1 MSLSCWLVVLLSGT
15 FKFLFTSEFQIS
27 VQICASTSSCLKIAP
42 PDPVENW
49 ILSAC
54 ATWPRPQNAPKH
66 SGDPSLCGIY
76 TDRCNA
82 DTRFPRDKQYRGN
95 GDLASP
101 QSMPLGFVEHL
112 FSCLPQALL
121 APTRNCEKALPK
133 TRRQLQHHV
142 AESGLPKQ
150 RIPGEFNNHMK
161 IRERTPPRAQSAPG
175 LETLRWCMESLRTAR
190 TFQTAPPPSAFAE
203 IVRHMGLVPSG
214 AMLARWQEITTSAPP
229 ELPMARAKWLAG
241 LQPDVR
247 NKFHVVLQEDSI
259 WKTMASWRASA
270 AQYASA
276 IQLWGRAALLCR
288 MDPWPPRRKV
298 LDAYA
303 FFFKHGPSLSRY
315 LSHIRF
321 CLALAGSTSRRS
333 CGNRRND
340 SWRKRSCLVEASA
353 SNLGLMRNRQE
364 LWRTVQGDILV
375 VRTSR
380 TVG

>member
-1 MSLSCWLVVLLSGT
+1 MS
-15 FKFLFTSEFQIS
+15 S
-27 VQICASTSSCLKIAP
+27 VQNIQAPFHFRIIKYHFEFVLAPVPVMENAP
-42 PDPVENW
+42 PDPVKNW

-54 ATWPRPQNAPKH
+54 ATWPRPQNAPNIQATLLYAEFTLT
-66 SGDPSLCGIY
+66 GVMQI
-76 TDRCNA
+76 
-82 DTRFPRDKQYRGN
+82 RDFQGLNSTEAMVIWPHLKE
-95 GDLASP
+95 
-101 QSMPLGFVEHL
+101 MPLGFVEHL

-121 APTRNCEKALPK
+121 APTRNCDRALPRA
-133 TRRQLQHHV
+133 RRQLQHHV
-142 AESGLPKQ
+142 AESRLPKQ
-150 RIPGEFNNHMK
+150 RIPGEFSDHMK

-276 IQLWGRAALLCR
+276 IQLWGRAAVLCR

-315 LSHIRF
+315 LSHIRSALRLLEAPVGV
-321 CLALAGSTSRRS
+321 LAETAGI
-333 CGNRRND
+333 D
-340 SWRKRSCLVEASA
+340 SWRNE
-353 SNLGLMRNRQE
+353 
-364 LWRTVQGDILV
+364 V
-375 VRTSR
+375 VWWKHPLQTS
-380 TVG
+380 G